1 MKKILVA
8 STQRPYYGGAA
19 TNAYAL
25 VKHFRSKGYDA
36 AGLFFDNTKNSVDP
50 DRIGGII
57 RHKRDDS
64 SRAEVRKVLS
74 GEPDVVFA
82 KNYAAPSMVRGIFPK
97 STLVYLVSG
106 CPQMMDVSA
115 RGVSAR
121 RYLISRRS
129 VPHAA
134 EKRAVDVS
142 DYVVA
147 NSPIGRELLLKHY
160 GDLGKIIDPVNTS
173 LAKNFTRRG
182 NTFLNRNYDVA
193 FVCSNMARSVK
204 NAKLAKSIFSKLK
217 TKKKVAIGLSSNMFG
232 GIKNTEHFGLLSNDK
247 IIRVLSDTRLVIC
260 TSYYDASP
268 NIISEA
274 LSCDSNVLI
283 SKNCGWS
290 EMYPSKFVCEDV
302 YSEKEWVA
310 KAAVL
315 TRANVRFSYSEKVD
329 AIESGLKGIL
339 DE

>member
-1 MKKILVA
+1 MKKILIA

-25 VKHFRSKGYDA
+25 IKYFRSAGYDA
-36 AGLFFDNTKNSVDP
+36 AGLFFDNTKNSIDP
-50 DRIGGII
+50 DKIGGII
-57 RHKRDDS
+57 RHRCNES
-64 SRAEVRKVLS
+64 SRVEVRRVLS
-74 GEPDVVFA
+74 GNPDVVFA
-82 KNYAAPSMVRGIFPK
+82 KNYAAPLMVKKVFPK
-97 STLVYLVSG
+97 STLIYLVSG
-106 CPQMMDVSA
+106 SPQMMDVSA

-121 RYLISRRS
+121 RYLVSKKNM
-129 VPHAA
+129 PHAA
-134 EKRAVDVS
+134 EKAAVDAS
-142 DYVVA
+142 DYVVP

-160 GDLGKIIDPVNTS
+160 GDLGKIISPVNTS
-173 LAKNFTRRG
+173 LARNFTGRG

-204 NAKLAKSIFSKLK
+204 NAELAKSIFSKLR

-232 GIKNTEHFGLLSNDK
+232 GIKNTKHFGLLSNDK
-247 IIRVLSDTRLVIC
+247 VMRVLSDTRLVIC

-268 NIISEA
+268 NIIREA
-274 LSCDSNVLI
+274 LSCGSNVLI

-302 YSEKEWVA
+302 YNEKEWID
-310 KAAVL
+310 KARTL
-315 TRANVRFSYSEKVD
+315 IRANVRLSSSNKGEDIMY
-329 AIESGLKGIL
+329 GLKGIL